1 MKDGA
6 AGGHDAYAGVGQ
18 HVHTERAQ
26 PLDERHRPLQGH
38 LLPALGQHH
47 VQALQHDDDVI
58 IRRP

>member
-6 AGGHDAYAGVGQ
+6 AGGHDAYAGVGK